1 MSKNTEPSLLRSLQN
16 EETGSSV
23 QKKRKRLNFSRSRR
37 GGR

>member
-1 MSKNTEPSLLRSLQN
+1 MSKNTEPSLLRSLHN

-23 QKKRKRLNFSRSRR
+23 QKRRGLSFSRSPR